1 MTAQILLHPS
11 LAPLDG
17 GINFRDF
24 GGNGVAD
31 GRRIKRGLLFRS
43 GSLERLT
50 ENDCAFLAGVPVR
63 SVLDY
68 RDADEV
74 QAKPDI
80 LWSGADYHH
89 VPANPLSSEVNANL
103 EKLTNETLAAFDA
116 RAFMLE
122 LYRRLPF
129 GNAAYQRLAQLLSNP
144 GGGAI
149 VQHCAVGKDRT
160 GVGSALVLFA
170 LGADEAT
177 VLEDYLLTETTLAT
191 FREQMLDQLSIKLN
205 AAALEQFAYVL
216 SARGVPDD
224 GVGLHPSAIRF
235 HRPLAGSGIRP
246 GRGPTR
252 SAAGVLPRVNRR
264 AFSRGLTR
272 PGLS

>member
-17 GINFRDF
+17 GINFRDL
-24 GGNGVAD
+24 GGNSVAD

-50 ENDCAFLAGVPVR
+50 EDDCTFLAGVPVR

-89 VPANPLSSEVNANL
+89 FPANPLSNEVNANL
-103 EKLTNETLAAFDA
+103 EKLTSDTLAGFDA
-116 RAFMLE
+116 QAFMLE

-129 GNAAYQRLAQLLSNP
+129 GNAAYKQLVQLLSNVDN
-144 GGGAI
+144 GAI

-160 GVGSALVLFA
+160 GIGSALVLFA

-177 VLEDYLLTETTLAT
+177 VVEDYLLTETTLAT
-191 FREQMLDQLSIKLN
+191 FREQMLDQLSIRLS
-205 AAALEQFAYVL
+205 APALGQFTYVL
-216 SARGVPDD
+216 SAREEFLMTALSCIRDQYGSTDRWLEAEY
-224 GVGLHPSAIRF
+224 GLGQNQRE
-235 HRPLAGSGIRP
+235 
-246 GRGPTR
+246 
-252 SAAGVLPRVNRR
+252 VLQ
-264 AFSRGLTR
+264 AFYLE
-272 PGLS
+272 

>member
-17 GINFRDF
+17 GINFRDL
-24 GGNGVAD
+24 GGNSVAD

-50 ENDCAFLAGVPVR
+50 EDDCTFLAGVPVR

-89 VPANPLSSEVNANL
+89 FPANPLSNEVNANL
-103 EKLTNETLAAFDA
+103 EKLTSDTLAGFDA
-116 RAFMLE
+116 QAFMLE

-129 GNAAYQRLAQLLSNP
+129 GNAAYKQLAQLLSNVDN
-144 GGGAI
+144 GAI

-160 GVGSALVLFA
+160 GIGSALVLFA

-177 VLEDYLLTETTLAT
+177 VVEDYLLTETTLAT
-191 FREQMLDQLSIKLN
+191 FREQMLDQLSIRLS
-205 AAALEQFAYVL
+205 ASALGQFAYVL
-216 SARGVPDD
+216 SAREEFLMTALSCIRDQYGSTDRWLEAEY
-224 GVGLHPSAIRF
+224 GLGQNQRE
-235 HRPLAGSGIRP
+235 
-246 GRGPTR
+246 
-252 SAAGVLPRVNRR
+252 VLQ
-264 AFSRGLTR
+264 AFYLE
-272 PGLS
+272 

>member
-17 GINFRDF
+17 GINFRDL
-24 GGNGVAD
+24 GGNSVAD

-50 ENDCAFLAGVPVR
+50 EDDCTFLAGVPVR

-80 LWSGADYHH
+80 LWRGADYHH
-89 VPANPLSSEVNANL
+89 FPANPLSNEVNANL
-103 EKLTNETLAAFDA
+103 EKLTSDTLAGFDA
-116 RAFMLE
+116 QAFMLE

-129 GNAAYQRLAQLLSNP
+129 GNAAYKQLAQLLSNVDN
-144 GGGAI
+144 GAI

-160 GVGSALVLFA
+160 GIGSALVLFA

-177 VLEDYLLTETTLAT
+177 VVEDYLLTETTLAT
-191 FREQMLDQLSIKLN
+191 FREQMLDQLSIRLS
-205 AAALEQFAYVL
+205 ASALGQFAYVL
-216 SARGVPDD
+216 SAREEFLMTALSCIRDQYGSTDRWLEAEY
-224 GVGLHPSAIRF
+224 GLGQNQRE
-235 HRPLAGSGIRP
+235 
-246 GRGPTR
+246 
-252 SAAGVLPRVNRR
+252 VLQ
-264 AFSRGLTR
+264 AFYLE
-272 PGLS
+272 

>member
-17 GINFRDF
+17 GINFRDL
-24 GGNGVAD
+24 GGNSVAD

-50 ENDCAFLAGVPVR
+50 ENDCSFLAGVPVR

-74 QAKPDI
+74 QAKPDV
-80 LWSGADYHH
+80 LWQGVDYHH
-89 VPANPLSSEVNANL
+89 VPANPLSNEVNANL
-103 EKLTNETLAAFDA
+103 EKLTSETLAGFDA
-116 RAFMLE
+116 QAFMLE

-129 GNAAYQRLAQLLSNP
+129 NNGAYRQLAHLLVQP
-144 GGGAI
+144 EGGAI

-177 VLEDYLLTETTLAT
+177 VVEDYLLTETTLAT
-191 FREQMLDQLSIKLN
+191 FREHMLDQLSVRLN
-205 AAALEQFAYVL
+205 APALAQFAQVL
-216 SARGVPDD
+216 SAREEFLMTALGCIRQQYGTPDRWLEAEY
-224 GVGLHPSAIRF
+224 GLGQSQRE
-235 HRPLAGSGIRP
+235 
-246 GRGPTR
+246 
-252 SAAGVLPRVNRR
+252 VLQ
-264 AFSRGLTR
+264 AFYLE
-272 PGLS
+272 

>member
-17 GINFRDF
+17 GINFRDL
-24 GGNGVAD
+24 GGNSVAD

-50 ENDCAFLAGVPVR
+50 EDDCTFLAGVPVR

-74 QAKPDI
+74 QVKPDI
-80 LWSGADYHH
+80 LWRGADYHH
-89 VPANPLSSEVNANL
+89 FPANPLSNEVNANL
-103 EKLTNETLAAFDA
+103 EKLTSDTLAGFDA
-116 RAFMLE
+116 QAFMLE

-129 GNAAYQRLAQLLSNP
+129 GNAAYKQLAQLLSNV
-144 GGGAI
+144 GNGAI

-160 GVGSALVLFA
+160 GIGSALVLFA

-177 VLEDYLLTETTLAT
+177 VVEDYLLTETTLAT
-191 FREQMLDQLSIKLN
+191 FREQMLDQLSIRLS
-205 AAALEQFAYVL
+205 APALGQFAYVL
-216 SARGVPDD
+216 SAREEFLMTALSCIRDQYGSTDRWLEAEY
-224 GVGLHPSAIRF
+224 GLGQNQREA
-235 HRPLAGSGIRP
+235 LQ
-246 GRGPTR
+246 
-252 SAAGVLPRVNRR
+252 
-264 AFSRGLTR
+264 AFYLE
-272 PGLS
+272 

>member
-17 GINFRDF
+17 GINFRDL
-24 GGNGVAD
+24 GGNSVAD

-50 ENDCAFLAGVPVR
+50 EDDCTFLAGVPVR

-74 QAKPDI
+74 LAKPDV
-80 LWSGADYHH
+80 LWNGADYHH
-89 VPANPLSSEVNANL
+89 FPANPLSNEVNANL
-103 EKLTNETLAAFDA
+103 EKLTSETLAGFDA
-116 RAFMLE
+116 QAFMLE

-129 GNAAYQRLAQLLSNP
+129 GNAAYKQLAQLLSNVDN
-144 GGGAI
+144 GAI

-177 VLEDYLLTETTLAT
+177 VVEDYLLTETTLAT
-191 FREQMLDQLSIKLN
+191 FREQMLDQLSIRLN
-205 AAALEQFAYVL
+205 ASALGQFTYVL
-216 SARGVPDD
+216 SAREEFLMTALNCIRDQYGSTDRWLEAEY
-224 GVGLHPSAIRF
+224 GLGQNQREA
-235 HRPLAGSGIRP
+235 LQ
-246 GRGPTR
+246 
-252 SAAGVLPRVNRR
+252 
-264 AFSRGLTR
+264 AFYLE
-272 PGLS
+272 

>member
-17 GINFRDF
+17 GINFRDL
-24 GGNGVAD
+24 GGNSVAD

-50 ENDCAFLAGVPVR
+50 EDDCTFLAGVPVR

-89 VPANPLSSEVNANL
+89 FPANPLSNEVNANL
-103 EKLTNETLAAFDA
+103 EKLTSDTLAGFDA
-116 RAFMLE
+116 QAFMLE

-129 GNAAYQRLAQLLSNP
+129 GNAAYKQLAQLLSNVDN
-144 GGGAI
+144 GAI

-160 GVGSALVLFA
+160 GIGSALVLFA

-177 VLEDYLLTETTLAT
+177 VVEDYLLTETTLAT
-191 FREQMLDQLSIKLN
+191 FREQMLDQLSIRLS
-205 AAALEQFAYVL
+205 ASVLGQFAYVL
-216 SARGVPDD
+216 SAREEFLMTALSCIRDQYGSTDRWLEAEY
-224 GVGLHPSAIRF
+224 GLGQNQRE
-235 HRPLAGSGIRP
+235 
-246 GRGPTR
+246 
-252 SAAGVLPRVNRR
+252 VLQ
-264 AFSRGLTR
+264 AFYLE
-272 PGLS
+272 

>member
-17 GINFRDF
+17 GINFRDL
-24 GGNGVAD
+24 GGNSVAD

-50 ENDCAFLAGVPVR
+50 EDDCTFLAGVPVR

-74 QAKPDI
+74 QAKPDV
-80 LWSGADYHH
+80 LWNGADYHH
-89 VPANPLSSEVNANL
+89 FPANPLSNEVNANL
-103 EKLTNETLAAFDA
+103 EKLTSETLAGFDA
-116 RAFMLE
+116 QAFMLE

-129 GNAAYQRLAQLLSNP
+129 GNAAYKQLVQLLSNVDN
-144 GGGAI
+144 GAI

-177 VLEDYLLTETTLAT
+177 VVEDYLLTETTLAT
-191 FREQMLDQLSIKLN
+191 FREQMLDQLSIRLN
-205 AAALEQFAYVL
+205 ASALGQFTYVL
-216 SARGVPDD
+216 SAREEFLMTALNCIRDQYGSTDRWLEAEY
-224 GVGLHPSAIRF
+224 GLGQNQREA
-235 HRPLAGSGIRP
+235 LQ
-246 GRGPTR
+246 
-252 SAAGVLPRVNRR
+252 
-264 AFSRGLTR
+264 AFYLE
-272 PGLS
+272 

>member
-17 GINFRDF
+17 GINFRDL
-24 GGNGVAD
+24 GGNSVAD

-50 ENDCAFLAGVPVR
+50 EDDCTFLAGVPVR

-80 LWSGADYHH
+80 LWRGADYHH
-89 VPANPLSSEVNANL
+89 FPANPLSNEVNANL
-103 EKLTNETLAAFDA
+103 EKLTSDTLAGFDA
-116 RAFMLE
+116 QAFMLE

-129 GNAAYQRLAQLLSNP
+129 GNTAYKQLAQLLSNVDN
-144 GGGAI
+144 GAI

-160 GVGSALVLFA
+160 GIGSALVLFA

-177 VLEDYLLTETTLAT
+177 VVEDYLLTETTLAT
-191 FREQMLDQLSIKLN
+191 FREQMLDQLSIRLS
-205 AAALEQFAYVL
+205 ASALGQFAYVL
-216 SARGVPDD
+216 SAREEFLMTALSCIRDQYGSTDRWLEAEY
-224 GVGLHPSAIRF
+224 GLGQNQREA
-235 HRPLAGSGIRP
+235 LQ
-246 GRGPTR
+246 
-252 SAAGVLPRVNRR
+252 
-264 AFSRGLTR
+264 AFYLE
-272 PGLS
+272 

>member
-17 GINFRDF
+17 GINFRDL
-24 GGNGVAD
+24 GGNSVVG

-43 GSLERLT
+43 GSLNCLT

-74 QAKPDI
+74 QGKPDI
-80 LWSGADYHH
+80 LWRGADYHH

-103 EKLTNETLAAFDA
+103 EKLTSQTLAGFDA
-116 RAFMLE
+116 QAFMQE

-129 GNAAYQRLAQLLSNP
+129 GNPAYKRLTQLLIAPDS
-144 GGGAI
+144 GAI

-160 GVGSALVLFA
+160 GVGAALVLFA
-170 LGADEAT
+170 LGADETT
-177 VLEDYLLTETTLAT
+177 VVEDYLLTETTLAT
-191 FREQMLDQLSIKLN
+191 FREDMLDQLSIRLN
-205 AAALEQFAYVL
+205 ASALGQFTYVL
-216 SARGVPDD
+216 SVREEFLMTA
-224 GVGLHPSAIRF
+224 LN
-235 HRPLAGSGIRP
+235 GIRAQYGSTDRWLEAEYGLGP
-246 GRGPTR
+246 GQRET
-252 SAAGVLPRVNRR
+252 LQ
-264 AFSRGLTR
+264 AFYLE
-272 PGLS
+272 

>member
-1 MTAQILLHPS
+1 MPT
-11 LAPLDG
+11 
-17 GINFRDF
+17 RC
-24 GGNGVAD
+24 
-31 GRRIKRGLLFRS
+31 
-43 GSLERLT
+43 RL
-50 ENDCAFLAGVPVR
+50 
-63 SVLDY
+63 
-68 RDADEV
+68 
-74 QAKPDI
+74 PDI

-216 SARGVPDD
+216 SAREEFLITALGCIRQQYGSTDRWLEAEY
-224 GVGLHPSAIRF
+224 GL
-235 HRPLAGSGIRP
+235 G
-246 GRGPTR
+246 
-252 SAAGVLPRVNRR
+252 AAQREALQ
-264 AFSRGLTR
+264 AFYLE
-272 PGLS
+272 

>member
-17 GINFRDF
+17 GINFRDL
-24 GGNGVAD
+24 GGNSVAE

-50 ENDCAFLAGVPVR
+50 ENDCTFLAGVPVR

-74 QAKPDI
+74 QAKPDV

-89 VPANPLSSEVNANL
+89 FPANPLSSEVNANL
-103 EKLTNETLAAFDA
+103 AKLTSETLAGFDA

-129 GNAAYQRLAQLLSNP
+129 GNAAYRQLANLLVQP
-144 GGGAI
+144 DAGAI

-160 GVGSALVLFA
+160 GIGSALVLFA
-170 LGADEAT
+170 LGADRAT
-177 VLEDYLLTETTLAT
+177 VVEDYLLTETTLAS
-191 FREQMLDQLSIKLN
+191 FREQMLDQLSIRLN
-205 AAALEQFAYVL
+205 DAALAQFAYVL
-216 SARGVPDD
+216 SAREEFLMTALGSIDAQYGSTD
-224 GVGLHPSAIRF
+224 RWLETEYGLGASQRET
-235 HRPLAGSGIRP
+235 L
-246 GRGPTR
+246 
-252 SAAGVLPRVNRR
+252 R
-264 AFSRGLTR
+264 AHYLE
-272 PGLS
+272 

>member
-17 GINFRDF
+17 GINFRDL
-24 GGNGVAD
+24 GGNSVAD

-50 ENDCAFLAGVPVR
+50 ENDCTFLAGVPVR

-80 LWSGADYHH
+80 LWRGADYHH
-89 VPANPLSSEVNANL
+89 FPANPLSNEVNANL
-103 EKLTNETLAAFDA
+103 EKLNSETLAGFDA
-116 RAFMLE
+116 QMFMLE

-129 GNAAYQRLAQLLSNP
+129 GNTAYKQLAQLLSKADH
-144 GGGAI
+144 GAI

-160 GVGSALVLFA
+160 GIGSALVLFA

-177 VLEDYLLTETTLAT
+177 VVEDYLLTETTLAT
-191 FREQMLDQLSIKLN
+191 FREQMLDQLSIRLSDST
-205 AAALEQFAYVL
+205 LQQFAYVL
-216 SARGVPDD
+216 SAREEFLMTALGCIREQHGTTDRWLEAEY
-224 GVGLHPSAIRF
+224 GLGQKQREA
-235 HRPLAGSGIRP
+235 LQ
-246 GRGPTR
+246 
-252 SAAGVLPRVNRR
+252 
-264 AFSRGLTR
+264 AFYLE
-272 PGLS
+272 

>member
-1 MTAQILLHPS
+1 MAAARRQNENNEDVYDRPDPASSFARAARRRHH
-11 LAPLDG
+11 
-17 GINFRDF
+17 FRDF

-74 QAKPDI
+74 QAKPDV
-80 LWSGADYHH
+80 LWNGADYHH

-170 LGADEAT
+170 LG
-177 VLEDYLLTETTLAT
+177 
-191 FREQMLDQLSIKLN
+191 
-205 AAALEQFAYVL
+205 
-216 SARGVPDD
+216 
-224 GVGLHPSAIRF
+224 
-235 HRPLAGSGIRP
+235 
-246 GRGPTR
+246 PTK
-252 SAAGVLPRVNRR
+252 RR
-264 AFSRGLTR
+264 CWKTIC
-272 PGLS
+272 

>member
-1 MTAQILLHPS
+1 MTAKILPFPS
-11 LAPLDG
+11 LMSLDG

-24 GGNGVAD
+24 GGNSVAD

-50 ENDCAFLAGVPVR
+50 EKDCKILAGVPVR
-63 SVLDY
+63 FVLDY

-89 VPANPLSSEVNANL
+89 VPANPLSNEINANL
-103 EKLTNETLAAFDA
+103 EKLTSETLAGFNA
-116 RAFMLE
+116 RAFMME

-129 GNAAYQRLAQLLSNP
+129 GNAAYKRLAQLLSNS
-144 GGGAI
+144 GDGAI

-160 GVGSALVLFA
+160 GIGSALVLFA

-177 VLEDYLLTETTLAT
+177 VIEDFLLTETTLAS
-191 FREQMLDQLSIKLN
+191 FREQMLDQLSIRLN
-205 AAALEQFAYVL
+205 AKALEQFAYVL
-216 SARGVPDD
+216 SAREEFLMTALSRIRAQYGSTDRWLEAEY
-224 GVGLHPSAIRF
+224 GLG
-235 HRPLAGSGIRP
+235 LAQRE
-246 GRGPTR
+246 T
-252 SAAGVLPRVNRR
+252 LQ
-264 AFSRGLTR
+264 AFYLE
-272 PGLS
+272 

>member
-50 ENDCAFLAGVPVR
+50 ENDCTFLAGVPVR

-89 VPANPLSSEVNANL
+89 VPANPLSSEVNANWRSSP
-103 EKLTNETLAAFDA
+103 T
-116 RAFMLE
+116 
-122 LYRRLPF
+122 RRWP
-129 GNAAYQRLAQLLSNP
+129 
-144 GGGAI
+144 
-149 VQHCAVGKDRT
+149 
-160 GVGSALVLFA
+160 
-170 LGADEAT
+170 
-177 VLEDYLLTETTLAT
+177 
-191 FREQMLDQLSIKLN
+191 
-205 AAALEQFAYVL
+205 
-216 SARGVPDD
+216 
-224 GVGLHPSAIRF
+224 PST
-235 HRPLAGSGIRP
+235 P
-246 GRGPTR
+246 GRSCWSCIAACR
-252 SAAGVLPRVNRR
+252 SVM
-264 AFSRGLTR
+264 R
-272 PGLS
+272 PISGWRSC

>member
-224 GVGLHPSAIRF
+224 GAGLHPSAIRF
-235 HRPLAGSGIRP
+235 HRSLAGSGIRP
-246 GRGPTR
+246 GRSPAR
-252 SAAGVLPRVNRR
+252 SVAGVLPRVNRR